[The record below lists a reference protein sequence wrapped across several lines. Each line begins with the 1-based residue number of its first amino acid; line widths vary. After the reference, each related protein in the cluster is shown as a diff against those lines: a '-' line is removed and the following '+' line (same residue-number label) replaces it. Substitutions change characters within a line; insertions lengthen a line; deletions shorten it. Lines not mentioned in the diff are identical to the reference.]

1 MSFCIVPGC
10 TNRKKNKNY
19 VQLEKESRD
28 NNIISFHIF
37 PRDIE
42 RKKKWLEALNLQ
54 NYCPPKTGAV
64 CSEHFKEQNYD
75 SQHTLRKLKKDALP
89 CLSEENAVNNQNNNS
104 NIDDTEIMI
113 QHHDIK
119 IEENI
124 LNDEI
129 RSINVDTSANENT
142 DMKIEVNYRHRS
154 TSVSPERLFNSPR
167 EVELRKLHR
176 DEIRRLKKQL
186 YASSY
191 KLKRAQETVK
201 SLRSI
206 VKDLERRN
214 SVTSQDSDILKHLD
228 QGTKE
233 LIKREIRKKK
243 KLPVNRKYKDALRE
257 FALSLH
263 FQSPKAYNYVRHKFY
278 NSLPHPKTISQWYQS
293 VDEEP
298 GIITTDV
305 PTNELPDTSV
315 VGE

>member
-1 MSFCIVPGC
+1 M
-10 TNRKKNKNY
+10 
-19 VQLEKESRD
+19 
-28 NNIISFHIF
+28 
-37 PRDIE
+37 
-42 RKKKWLEALNLQ
+42 
-54 NYCPPKTGAV
+54 
-64 CSEHFKEQNYD
+64 
-75 SQHTLRKLKKDALP
+75 KKDALP

-104 NIDDTEIMI
+104 NIDATEIVI

-124 LNDEI
+124 CNDEI
-129 RSINVDTSANENT
+129 RSINVDTTTNENT
-142 DMKIEVNYRHRS
+142 DMKIEVNHRHRS

-167 EVELRKLHR
+167 EVELRKVHR

-191 KLKRAQETVK
+191 KLKKAQETVK

-206 VKDLERRN
+206 VKDLQKRN
-214 SVTSQDSDILKHLD
+214 LVKSQDSDILKHLD

-298 GIITTDV
+298 AIINTDV
-305 PTNELPDTSV
+305 PTSELPAVPATSV
-315 VGE
+315 LGE